1 MKKKTILSLLLV
13 LIGMGSAWGQGEPY
27 PVYISKYKYATFSVP
42 NGTSSVTIPPGVV
55 AYKMFGE
62 VSITKGDVP
71 QCAFTLKLEE
81 FGMTDRTIDNFADES
96 MILYSETEGNY
107 TLGLEVSSENHE
119 NDAHP
124 RTAAATKSFG
134 RYSFDNMLVPSR
146 AGMTCAEIMANM
158 EIADEVQELDRA
170 ILGEQPGTR
179 AVVNDDNY
187 YYYKLAAVTKDQQ
200 TRVGF
205 FWGAENG
212 TGNFE
217 LTDNKAFLTIQ
228 KSLFSPQANARVRF
242 VDETG
247 LFSGNDEATGIEL
260 IPVGDAPEL
269 VVEETGAYDLL
280 GRRVTTTLPGRMY
293 IKNGRKFFK

>member
-13 LIGMGSAWGQGEPY
+13 LIGMGSAWGQGETC
-27 PVYISKYKYATFSVP
+27 PVYISNYKYATYTP
-42 NGTSSVTIPPGVV
+42 YRDTYSVTLPDGVV
-55 AYKMFGE
+55 AYKILGE
-62 VSITKGDVP
+62 NRLITIGDDS
-71 QCAFTLKLEE
+71 QCAFTLKLERLDKN
-81 FGMTDRTIDNFADES
+81 GTITFDNEVES
-96 MILYSETEGNY
+96 MILYSEKPGTY
-107 TLGLEVSSENHE
+107 DLTLVGYSENGVR
-119 NDAHP
+119 P
-124 RTAAATKSFG
+124 RTAADPKSFG

-228 KSLFSPQANARVRF
+228 KSLFSPQAEARVRF

-269 VVEETGAYDLL
+269 VVEETGTYDLL
-280 GRRVTTTLPGRMY
+280 GRKVTTTLPGHIY
-293 IKNGRKFFK
+293 IKNGKKYIKR